1 MEPYDK
7 PEIYSPTI
15 GNITRMEYGGEPVLT
30 TAQLAEFYETNAGN
44 ISANFKNNE
53 DRFVEGKHFFKIVGE
68 ELNILRSKNFRLQIS
83 PQTRVVYL
91 WTKRGAARH
100 CKSVGTDKA
109 WEVFETL
116 EDTYF
121 NVEKIVREQAFPP
134 LSNYKLAMAA
144 SALAAH
150 AEDPYTKRKLVAKAA
165 TLLFGE
171 GFVPEPESKAQVQLT
186 LFNAQERR

>member
-7 PEIYSPTI
+7 PEICSPTI
-15 GNITRMEYGGEPVLT
+15 GNITRVEYGGVPVLT
-30 TAQLAEFYETNAGN
+30 TAQLAQFYECTERN
-44 ISANFKNNE
+44 IRDNFSNNE
-53 DRFVEGKHFFKIVGE
+53 SRFVAGKHYFKIVGD
-68 ELNILRSKNFRLQIS
+68 ELKSFMSHTENFGIVNKFASCL
-83 PQTRVVYL
+83 YL

-109 WEVFETL
+109 WDVFETL

-121 NVEKIVREQAFPP
+121 NVKKIARAQAFPP

-150 AEDPYTKRKLVAKAA
+150 ADDPYTKRKLVAKAA
-165 TLLFGE
+165 NLLFGE

-186 LFNAQERR
+186 LFNA